1 MNNKIWIPVSFIFGA
16 ACGFLG
22 AHFFLKEKYHRE
34 AQEKI
39 DEALEVVRNLRAKK
53 PPEEIL
59 AEKEKERAAAAPAE
73 DPREAKQTVP
83 YDGVYHTPVPVHTPR
98 TEIELNPKNEEKV
111 YIREEDLGDED
122 DFEIIHWTYFVDGVI
137 ADEDDFELSLDDIN
151 NALPDGA
158 LSRLRIEEV
167 EGLYVRNYKT
177 KCDYSVL
184 VDERT
189 YTEVV
194 GEKPYLNRG
203 R

>member
-1 MNNKIWIPVSFIFGA
+1 MNNKIWIPISFIFGA
-16 ACGFLG
+16 AGGFIG

-83 YDGVYHTPVPVHTPR
+83 YDSVYHTPVPVHTPR

-122 DFEIIHWTYFVDGVI
+122 DFEIIHWTYYVDGVI

-151 NALPDGA
+151 DALPEGA

-177 KCDYSVL
+177 KCEYSVL